1 MLEQV
6 FEHLRIKGMKMIAGM
21 DSAAL
26 NDSDPLARPRT
37 ISVLVAT
44 KRPEM
49 LAFWPQLLAAQDYPD
64 FEVIAAFH
72 GEAFTAD
79 HEAAARAWLG
89 ERLTVVRVPGE
100 CRLGE
105 VLNRATA
112 AAAGEL
118 IVKWDDDDLY
128 SSRHLSDLA
137 EVHRESGATV
147 VGKTLEYC
155 YLASSN
161 RTIRLGMASAVH
173 RTMTGDPL
181 LPPGACQMP
190 DPIVQ
195 MNVYAGSIAGNT
207 ICVSREDLQQLGDW
221 QEVPF
226 AADTCLLQEVL
237 KQGGQLHSASGA
249 GHLVLRTASG
259 SHRHTWNIADTDLQK
274 FSIDERPG
282 ADAGFAQVDV
292 PDALLQ
298 RWAGSRP
305 AAV

>member
-1 MLEQV
+1 
-6 FEHLRIKGMKMIAGM
+6 MIAGM
-21 DSAAL
+21 TGLEQGGRVQMAGSDSEMR
-26 NDSDPLARPRT
+26 RPRRK

-100 CRLGE
+100 CVLGE

-137 EVHRESGATV
+137 EAHRESGATV

-161 RTIRLGMASAVH
+161 RTIRLGMASGVH
-173 RTMTGDPL
+173 RTMTGETF
-181 LPPGACQMP
+181 LPPGACQVP
-190 DPIVQ
+190 DPMVE
-195 MNVYAGSIAGNT
+195 MNIYAESVAGNT
-207 ICVSREDLQQLGDW
+207 ICVSREDLLQLGGW
-221 QEVPF
+221 QKVPF
-226 AADTCLLQEVL
+226 AADTCLLQNVL
-237 KQGGQLHSASGA
+237 KQGGQLHCASGA

-259 SHRHTWNIADTDLQK
+259 SHRHTWNISDTDLRQ
-274 FSIDERPG
+274 FCIEERAG

-292 PDALLQ
+292 PDALLAQ
-298 RWAGSRP
+298 WAGLRSS
-305 AAV
+305 AV